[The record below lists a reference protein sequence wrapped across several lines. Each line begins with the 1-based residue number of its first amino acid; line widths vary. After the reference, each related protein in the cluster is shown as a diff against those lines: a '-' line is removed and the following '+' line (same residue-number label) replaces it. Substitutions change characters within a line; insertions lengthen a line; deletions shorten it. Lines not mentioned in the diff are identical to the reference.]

1 MAVNVKDLRE
11 QRAKIVADARELISA
26 DNISAENESRF
37 DALMGEADKLK
48 ATIDREERALE
59 AERDL
64 AARVEIR
71 AEREGVSRDHAANR
85 GEVEARA
92 FNKWL
97 RGGMEALDAE
107 ERSAMAERRAQ
118 SVGTTTAGGFTVP
131 EGFYAVLTEALK
143 TYGGVREVS
152 TIISTATGNDMPMPT
167 ANDTSN
173 KGAILAE
180 NTQIGE
186 QDTEFGSKTLK
197 AYKYTSKLIRVS
209 YELMQDSAFDMNAY
223 LGRALGE
230 RIARITN
237 EHYTTGTG
245 SGQPTGLLAASG
257 GSAQGAETAAAGAI
271 AYGDLV
277 ELIHSVDPS
286 YRRNGAFM
294 MADSTLKA
302 LKKLVDT
309 EGRPLWSPGIAV
321 AEPDT
326 LGGYRY
332 VVNQDMPA
340 IASAAKAMTFG
351 DHSAYHVRDVVG
363 AQLVRLNER
372 YADFLQVGFMAFSRH
387 DGLLLDA
394 GTGPVKHLKIKAG
407 A

>member
-26 DNISAENESRF
+26 DNISAENEARF
-37 DALMGEADKLK
+37 DSLMGEADKLK

-71 AEREGVSRDHAANR
+71 AEREGVSRDHAADR
-85 GEVEARA
+85 GEVEVRA

-97 RGGMEALDAE
+97 RGGMEALDVE

-143 TYGGVREVS
+143 AYGGVREVS

-180 NTQIGE
+180 NTAVGE
-186 QDTEFGSKTLK
+186 QDVEFGSKTLK

-245 SGQPTGLLAASG
+245 SGQPVGLLAASG
-257 GSAQGAETAAAGAI
+257 GSAQGAETAVAGAI

-302 LKKLVDT
+302 LKKLVDG
-309 EGRPLWSPGIAV
+309 ENRPLWSPGIAF

-326 LGGYRY
+326 LAGYAY

-340 IASAAKAMTFG
+340 IGNAAKAITFG

-394 GTGPVKHLKIKAG
+394 GTGPVKHLKIKAAG
-407 A
+407 